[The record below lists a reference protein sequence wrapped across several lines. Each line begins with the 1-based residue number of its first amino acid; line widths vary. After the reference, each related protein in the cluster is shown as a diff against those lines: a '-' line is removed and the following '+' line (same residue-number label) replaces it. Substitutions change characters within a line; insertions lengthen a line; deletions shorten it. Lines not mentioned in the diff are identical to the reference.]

1 MDLFASFK
9 RLRNEHPGLA
19 AFRISAGDRSIP
31 ISWRQFT
38 DDIAA
43 TVRIIE
49 KYGPGS
55 TIGLLGENSYE
66 WMVSHAACLFG
77 GATVVHIDP
86 NIQPEEVAQRLRFVG
101 ARALIHSSLYDEKAE
116 IAERLYPGLAVGGF
130 GTRLTDA
137 FLDEARAHIEKCK
150 DGLFDRANVALDR
163 AKTSMI
169 VFTSGTTS
177 EPRGAEL
184 TLAGIETFCESTMR
198 ALPMKT
204 GDRSLMM
211 LPLHHIFGICATY
224 AMLAAGVTLGVCPDF
239 RRIQDVAQR
248 FRINFAFLVPALA
261 EILAAKIERRGRN
274 AEEVLG
280 TRIEWIVTGGA
291 PISRRAHERIQALGI
306 RSLGAYGLT
315 ETTACYSMSRA
326 PETFKPGSAGQ
337 VSLAPGV
344 EAKVS
349 REGELLIRGPNVMK
363 GYYKMPEKTAQVIDR
378 DGWFHTG
385 DRGRI
390 DEDGFVWVAGRASRT
405 IVLNSGKKVAP
416 EELEEKILGLPGVLE
431 VVVSGEG
438 ESRQIVAEIYASIP
452 EAQIQAAVASLNRI
466 LPVYQRISRV
476 VLRAEPFRRTSSGK
490 ICHAVRKAA
499 PAVVESNRIPK
510 FHAWLKFAWPIAL
523 ILGVL
528 VRWLSDMIPEIIRL
542 CGIRLSAGDRVVCA
556 VCELIGDTLLA
567 LGAVLAIVFF
577 KDIAVQ
583 IKKRLRF

>member
-9 RLRNEHPGLA
+9 RLRNEHPHLA
-19 AFRISAGDRSIP
+19 AFRISAGDRSVP
-31 ISWRQFT
+31 ISWRQYT

-43 TVRIIE
+43 TIRIIE

-77 GATVVHIDP
+77 GATVVHVDP
-86 NIQPEEVAQRLRFVG
+86 NIQPEEVARRLRFVG
-101 ARALIHSSLYDEKAE
+101 ARALIHSALYNEKAE
-116 IAERLYPGLAVGGF
+116 AVERLSPGLAVGGF

-137 FLDEARAHIEKCK
+137 FLDEARTYIEKNK
-150 DGLFDRANVALDR
+150 SGIFDRDDVALDR
-163 AKTSMI
+163 ARTSMI

-184 TLAGIETFCESTMR
+184 TIAGIETFCESTLR
-198 ALPMKT
+198 ALPMKA

-224 AMLAAGVTLGVCPDF
+224 AMLSAGVTLGVCPDF

-291 PISRRAHERIQALGI
+291 PISRRAHERLQALGI

-315 ETTACYSMSRA
+315 ETTACYSMSRLG
-326 PETFKPGSAGQ
+326 EEFRPGSAGQ

-344 EAKVS
+344 ETRVS
-349 REGELLIRGPNVMK
+349 AEGELLVRGPNVMK
-363 GYYKMPEKTAQVIDR
+363 GYYKMPEKTAQAIDR

-390 DEDGFVWVAGRASRT
+390 DEEGFVWIVGRASRT
-405 IVLNSGKKVAP
+405 IVLSSGKKVAP
-416 EELEEKILGLPGVLE
+416 EELEEKLLGLPGVLE
-431 VVVSGEG
+431 AVVSGEG
-438 ESRQIVAEIYASIP
+438 ESRQIAAEIYASIP
-452 EAQIQAAVASLNRI
+452 EEQVHHAVSSLNKL

-476 VLRAEPFRRTSSGK
+476 IVRPEPFPRTSSGK
-490 ICHAVRKAA
+490 ICHAARLAA
-499 PAVVESNRIPK
+499 PAATSAPERISRN
-510 FHAWLKFAWPIAL
+510 WLKFAWPTIL
-523 ILGVL
+523 ILGAV
-528 VRWLSDMIPEIIRL
+528 VRWLSDMVPEIIRL
-542 CGIRLSAGDRVVCA
+542 CRVRLSLEDQAVCAICELAGDALLV
-556 VCELIGDTLLA
+556 IGF
-567 LGAVLAIVFF
+567 VLAILSFTNF
-577 KDIAVQ
+577 AAQ
-583 IKKRLRF
+583 IRKRLGF

>member
-9 RLRNEHPGLA
+9 RLRNEHPHLA
-19 AFRISAGDRSIP
+19 AFRISAGDRSVP
-31 ISWRQFT
+31 ISWRQYT

-43 TVRIIE
+43 TIRIIE

-77 GATVVHIDP
+77 GATVVHVDP
-86 NIQPEEVAQRLRFVG
+86 NIQPEEVARRLRFVG
-101 ARALIHSSLYDEKAE
+101 ARALIHSALYNEKAE
-116 IAERLYPGLAVGGF
+116 AVERLSPGLAVGGF

-137 FLDEARAHIEKCK
+137 FLDEARTYIEKNK
-150 DGLFDRANVALDR
+150 SGIFDRDNVALDR
-163 AKTSMI
+163 ARTSMI

-184 TLAGIETFCESTMR
+184 TLAGIETFCESTLR
-198 ALPMKT
+198 ALPMRV

-291 PISRRAHERIQALGI
+291 PISRRAHERLQALGI

-326 PETFKPGSAGQ
+326 SEVFKPGSAGQ
-337 VSLAPGV
+337 ISLAPGV

-363 GYYKMPEKTAQVIDR
+363 GYYKMPEKTAQAIDR

-452 EAQIQAAVASLNRI
+452 EAQVQAAVASLNRI

-476 VLRAEPFRRTSSGK
+476 VLRAEPFQRTSSGK

-499 PAVVESNRIPK
+499 PAVVESNRFPK

-528 VRWLSDMIPEIIRL
+528 VRWLSDMVPEIIRL

>member
-9 RLRNEHPGLA
+9 QLRNEHPGLA

-43 TVRIIE
+43 TIRIIE

-77 GATVVHIDP
+77 GATVVHVDP
-86 NIQPEEVAQRLRFVG
+86 NIQPEEVARRLRFVG
-101 ARALIHSSLYDEKAE
+101 ARALIHSALYNEKAE
-116 IAERLYPGLAVGGF
+116 AVERLSPGLAVGGF

-137 FLDEARAHIEKCK
+137 FLDEARTYIEKNK
-150 DGLFDRANVALDR
+150 SGIFDRDNVALDR
-163 AKTSMI
+163 ARTSMI

-184 TLAGIETFCESTMR
+184 TLAGIETFCESTLR
-198 ALPMKT
+198 ALPMRV

-291 PISRRAHERIQALGI
+291 PISRRAHERLQALGI

-326 PETFKPGSAGQ
+326 SEVFKPGSAGQ
-337 VSLAPGV
+337 ISLALGV

-363 GYYKMPEKTAQVIDR
+363 GYYKMPEKTAQAIDR

-452 EAQIQAAVASLNRI
+452 EAQVQAAVASLNRI

-499 PAVVESNRIPK
+499 PAVVESNRSPK

-528 VRWLSDMIPEIIRL
+528 VRWLSDMVPEIIRL